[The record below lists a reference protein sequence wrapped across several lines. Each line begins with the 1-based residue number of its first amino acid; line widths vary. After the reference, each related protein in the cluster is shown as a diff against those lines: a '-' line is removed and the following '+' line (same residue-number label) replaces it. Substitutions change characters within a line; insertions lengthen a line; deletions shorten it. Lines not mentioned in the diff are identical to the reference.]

1 MTLNLI
7 VRQPA
12 TAHSK
17 NLSVKQRIANWLS
30 KFTHTFEVDKTAID
44 LRDMVN
50 NYPDEYIPV
59 LDIADG
65 IESVI
70 GISSVT
76 RRSVDP
82 RNLRGVPKFTWITID
97 EAVVDPRFQRDVAP
111 SHIRKIEHYFDS
123 RMILVPCAI
132 KMKRND
138 KDVYCIWD
146 GGHTVQLLIRQGFT
160 HIPVWYTDIDDLTEV
175 EIKDAQNAMISLAGR
190 SFLSINKT
198 FKRPVTGYEEFMIL
212 YETHDTDTL
221 KIYNI
226 LTANGCQPYRY
237 KRFAGDVTHFEA
249 LWESYDLQ
257 NVSGVKGI
265 YLARALAFHRK
276 NWPKAAIE
284 AEIMRPMAMLYQ
296 MCDLELG
303 KMPSAKFDDDLAKY
317 LYNRFGSAEAVQEG
331 IKESYAKTFPN
342 GRDNMPIQV
351 VSGLLNIYATHI
363 NKEPVAIPPVRWDV

>member
-1 MTLNLI
+1 MSTNLI

-17 NLSVKQRIANWLS
+17 NLSVKQRIANWLNNFS
-30 KFTHTFEVDKTAID
+30 HKFEVEKTAID

-50 NYPDEYIPV
+50 NYPDGYIPIV
-59 LDIADG
+59 DIADG
-65 IESVI
+65 IEVVI
-70 GISSVT
+70 GSPKYV
-76 RRSVDP
+76 RRSIDP
-82 RNLRGVPKFTWITID
+82 RNLPGVPKFAWITID

-111 SHIRKIEHYFDS
+111 GHIRNIEHHIDS
-123 RMILVPCAI
+123 RMILVPCAV
-132 KMKRND
+132 KMNRNG

-160 HIPVWYTDIDDLTEV
+160 HVPVWYTDVTDLTE
-175 EIKDAQNAMISLAGR
+175 EEMKDAVNAMISLAGR
-190 SFLSINKT
+190 SFLAINKT
-198 FKRPVTGYEEFMIL
+198 FKRPVGGYDEFMIL
-212 YETHDTDTL
+212 FETHDIDTL
-221 KIYNI
+221 KIFNI
-226 LTANGCQPYRY
+226 LTSHQCQPYRY

-257 NVSGVKGI
+257 NASGIKGI

-284 AEIMRPMAMLYQ
+284 AEIMRPMSMLYQ

-303 KMPSAKFDDDLAKY
+303 KMPSASFDDDLAHY
-317 LYNRFGSAEAVQEG
+317 LIKRFGSAEAVQEG
-331 IKESYAKTFPN
+331 IKLSYQNTFPN

-363 NKEPVAIPPVRWDV
+363 NKEPVAIAPVRWNV